1 MRKLFIPI
9 FLCLVLLCA
18 CSNSPDN
25 ELIKASKNFDKIYY
39 EIIKDVDTND
49 LDGMLHILESD
60 TNVERFTELKNI
72 ITQVEQI
79 EPSTMKLRQ
88 LKTNIINKYDDMIF
102 LIDSLKRFDTLTE
115 EERRR
120 IDRIRVFIE
129 FDKDS

>member
-1 MRKLFIPI
+1 
-9 FLCLVLLCA
+9 
-18 CSNSPDN
+18 
-25 ELIKASKNFDKIYY
+25 
-39 EIIKDVDTND
+39 
-49 LDGMLHILESD
+49 MLHILESD

-79 EPSTMKLRQ
+79 EPSTMRLRQ